1 MKHSLDR
8 RVERV
13 TMGEGLE
20 LKQAEQRGPPK
31 EARPA
36 SGFEW
41 KEKPS
46 QEHILGS

>member
-1 MKHSLDR
+1 
-8 RVERV
+8 
-13 TMGEGLE
+13 MGEGLE